1 MIESNKKL
9 KIMKKI
15 FLIHSWKCFWKIF
28 RPHLHFIICPSL
40 WTSELFPSK
49 EEVLANPLHKTFVLL
64 FNNMRTARLG
74 PYFSIQH
81 TDCKEVFIKEYW
93 KLEVVLHVIFSN
105 LCRKYADKRFQ
116 NIKKYVKTISYAPSV
131 KFKWNTYQV
140 RINWAVIF
148 PVMQNKQKLQM
159 TSLCFIK
166 SRTFKRGQSG
176 SFVSLVWRLTSK

>member
-1 MIESNKKL
+1 MNYIY
-9 KIMKKI
+9 
-15 FLIHSWKCFWKIF
+15 
-28 RPHLHFIICPSL
+28 
-40 WTSELFPSK
+40 ELFPSK
-49 EEVLANPLHKTFVLL
+49 EEVLANPLHKTFVLAHCSVPNQVAEII
-64 FNNMRTARLG
+64 FNNMRTARLDRC
-74 PYFSIQH
+74 FSIQSA
-81 TDCKEVFIKEYW
+81 DCKEVFIKEYW
-93 KLEVVLHVIFSN
+93 KLEVALHVIFSN
-105 LCRKYADKRFQ
+105 LCRKCADKRFQ

-166 SRTFKRGQSG
+166 SRTLKRGQSG